1 MFKNVCARVYVLVRA
16 KISGRTPMRFG
27 VSNREKSVV
36 DVSVRLDDTSKRL
49 PVSRRCRGKS
59 GGGGGGGGGWPILSL
74 CILLRRRLSSEEVVV
89 GGKGGQ
95 FFYVSCSENLRLF
108 KG

>member
-1 MFKNVCARVYVLVRA
+1 LRDYFECQFLLMMFKNVCARVYVLVRA

-49 PVSRRCRGKS
+49 PVSRRCRGRS
-59 GGGGGGGGGWPILSL
+59 GGGGGGGGGWLNVSNEREEEEEESHRFFLSATIL
-74 CILLRRRLSSEEVVV
+74 
-89 GGKGGQ
+89 
-95 FFYVSCSENLRLF
+95 
-108 KG
+108 

>member
-1 MFKNVCARVYVLVRA
+1 LQCLRDYFECQFLLFKNVCARVYVLVRA

-59 GGGGGGGGGWPILSL
+59 GGGGGGGGGWLNVSNEREEEEEESNRFFLSATIL
-74 CILLRRRLSSEEVVV
+74 
-89 GGKGGQ
+89 
-95 FFYVSCSENLRLF
+95 
-108 KG
+108 

>member
-1 MFKNVCARVYVLVRA
+1 MFKNVCTRVYVLVRA

-59 GGGGGGGGGWPILSL
+59 GGGGGGGGGWLNVSNEREEEEEESNRFFLSATIL
-74 CILLRRRLSSEEVVV
+74 
-89 GGKGGQ
+89 
-95 FFYVSCSENLRLF
+95 
-108 KG
+108 

>member
-1 MFKNVCARVYVLVRA
+1 
-16 KISGRTPMRFG
+16 MRFG

-59 GGGGGGGGGWPILSL
+59 GGGGGGGGGWLNVSNEREEEEEESHRFFLSATIL
-74 CILLRRRLSSEEVVV
+74 
-89 GGKGGQ
+89 
-95 FFYVSCSENLRLF
+95 
-108 KG
+108 

>member
-59 GGGGGGGGGWPILSL
+59 GGGGGGGGGWLNVSNEREEEEEESNRFFLSATIL
-74 CILLRRRLSSEEVVV
+74 
-89 GGKGGQ
+89 
-95 FFYVSCSENLRLF
+95 
-108 KG
+108 

>member
-1 MFKNVCARVYVLVRA
+1 
-16 KISGRTPMRFG
+16 MRFG

-59 GGGGGGGGGWPILSL
+59 GGGGGGGGGWLNVSNEREEEEEESNRFFLSATIL
-74 CILLRRRLSSEEVVV
+74 
-89 GGKGGQ
+89 
-95 FFYVSCSENLRLF
+95 
-108 KG
+108 

>member
-1 MFKNVCARVYVLVRA
+1 
-16 KISGRTPMRFG
+16 MRFG

-59 GGGGGGGGGWPILSL
+59 GGVGGGGGGWLNVSNEREEEEEESHRFFLSATIL
-74 CILLRRRLSSEEVVV
+74 
-89 GGKGGQ
+89 
-95 FFYVSCSENLRLF
+95 
-108 KG
+108 

>member
-59 GGGGGGGGGWPILSL
+59 GGGGGGGGGWLNVSNEREEEEEESHRFFLSATIL
-74 CILLRRRLSSEEVVV
+74 
-89 GGKGGQ
+89 
-95 FFYVSCSENLRLF
+95 
-108 KG
+108 

>member
-1 MFKNVCARVYVLVRA
+1 
-16 KISGRTPMRFG
+16 MRFG

-59 GGGGGGGGGWPILSL
+59 GGGGGGGGGGWLNVSNEREEEEEESHRFFLSATIL
-74 CILLRRRLSSEEVVV
+74 
-89 GGKGGQ
+89 
-95 FFYVSCSENLRLF
+95 
-108 KG
+108 

>member
-59 GGGGGGGGGWPILSL
+59 GGGGGGGGWLNVSNEREEEEEESHRFFLSATIL
-74 CILLRRRLSSEEVVV
+74 
-89 GGKGGQ
+89 
-95 FFYVSCSENLRLF
+95 
-108 KG
+108 

>member
-1 MFKNVCARVYVLVRA
+1 MRDYFECQFLLMFKNVCARVYVLVRA

-59 GGGGGGGGGWPILSL
+59 GGGGGGGGGWLNVSNEREEEEEESNRFFLSATIL
-74 CILLRRRLSSEEVVV
+74 
-89 GGKGGQ
+89 
-95 FFYVSCSENLRLF
+95 
-108 KG
+108 